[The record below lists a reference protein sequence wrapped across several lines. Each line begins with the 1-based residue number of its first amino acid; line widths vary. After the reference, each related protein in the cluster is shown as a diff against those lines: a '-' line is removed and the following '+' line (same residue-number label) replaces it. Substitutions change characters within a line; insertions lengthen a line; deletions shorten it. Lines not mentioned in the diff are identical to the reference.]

1 MDTNAKN
8 VDRVMAETS
17 KTHLETTKAYPSGL
31 AQWLADNTITRHQLA
46 TELGVSPHAIDHLAN
61 GSTGTVT
68 KAILRAVAT
77 RTSLTYEQILD
88 PVDHYVS
95 PVATGDHRIDRCLAK
110 LAKYLHSENMFQE
123 CKSYMHPDFACYGA
137 MYYNDGA
144 APIDF
149 DTMCNLNLHQ
159 ETVENVQIVHT
170 ILSTTWY
177 TPHGIDPHDSR
188 ILHSYWRAL
197 TLIKEEMPLY
207 NDTFTVYEFAKSI
220 NEMSPIETPKIVSW
234 WWDQPSQFNRAPM
247 ESRPADVRAAIADY
261 GKITRGGASVIDRE
275 VG

>member
-1 MDTNAKN
+1 
-8 VDRVMAETS
+8 MAETP
-17 KTHLETTKAYPSGL
+17 KTHPETTNAYPSGL
-31 AQWLADNTITRHQLA
+31 AQWLADNAITRHQLA

-88 PVDHYVS
+88 PVDAYVS

-110 LAKYLHSENMFQE
+110 LAKYLHSENMFEE
-123 CKSYMHPDFACYGA
+123 CKSYIHPEFSCYGTI
-137 MYYNDGA
+137 YCNDGA

-149 DTMCNLNLHQ
+149 ETMCNRNLHQ

-207 NDTFTVYEFAKSI
+207 NDTFTVYEFAKPI
-220 NEMSPIETPKIVSW
+220 NEMSPVETPKIVSW
-234 WWDQPSQFNRAPM
+234 WWDQPSQYNRAPM
-247 ESRPADVRAAIADY
+247 EAYPSDVMAAIAVY
-261 GKITRGGASVIDRE
+261 KKNTGGGRA
-275 VG
+275 

>member
-1 MDTNAKN
+1 
-8 VDRVMAETS
+8 MAETP
-17 KTHLETTKAYPSGL
+17 KTHLETTNAYPSGL
-31 AQWLADNTITRHQLA
+31 AQWLADNAITRHQLA

-110 LAKYLHSENMFQE
+110 LAKYLHTAEMYNE
-123 CKSYMHPDFACYGA
+123 CKIYIHPKFRCYAVTYRKNG
-137 MYYNDGA
+137 D
-144 APIDF
+144 APVDYE
-149 DTMCNLNLHQ
+149 TMCDLNLHQ
-159 ETVENVQIVHT
+159 EIVKEVQIVTT

-197 TLIKEEMPLY
+197 TLIKDEMPLY
-207 NDTFTVYEFAKSI
+207 NDTFVVYEFAKSV

-261 GKITRGGASVIDRE
+261 RKTTRGGASVIDRE